1 MEESKATSLI
11 IAVNKNSTLTD
22 TDIKEYLADSSVHVE
37 AITSPKGFKIVVSSD
52 IAQQLLDK
60 GEDTLKTERVNFAE
74 EDPSCTL
81 YIKGI
86 TDKVDEKDL
95 NAALSTEGKICM
107 TSIPKSEDRKPIG
120 IAFVRF
126 NRKADALKAAE
137 KYKTLEIN
145 DVKLECSKYA
155 QQSKPRTLSTESATF
170 KNLPTS
176 YTEEEAYKMLSEYGQ
191 IAELNLDRESGTGT
205 VSYANHGSVTKAI
218 QGLNGKKLED
228 QTFLISDNS
237 EKKKKATQ
245 YNNLYVGN
253 VDPNVTEEELKEE
266 FGKYG
271 EIESMLRPTRKVTDF
286 SGETKTINKNHVF
299 VSFKD
304 SKAASEVIKELDGR
318 ILWGRQLDINYYDSE
333 AKYGPNAKSKQNS
346 SQQMQDLAQSFMQ
359 AMVMAAGMANNMNRG
374 RGGYGGQSQGGYRG
388 NNPNYRGGSRGGRG
402 VNRGGRG
409 SRGGMRGGPPGGY
422 QVRSQYEQKP
432 PMMGAHMAPP
442 MSGMGSMGPPPYGSM
457 DPGMGYN
464 PAMHPGHSHG
474 MQAPST
480 QMQQTPQKMSAPAA
494 APSSDNDIGAS
505 LEELNSMGQDERDNI
520 LGTFLYNKL
529 EPLRGGEVAGKIA
542 GMFLDL
548 PTEEVY
554 EIATQEETFQKYFGE
569 ALALIEK
576 EGEQD

>member
-1 MEESKATSLI
+1 MEESKITSVI
-11 IAVNKNSTLTD
+11 IAVNKTSTLTAA
-22 TDIKEYLADSSVHVE
+22 DIQEYLSDPSVHVE
-37 AITSPKGFKIVVSSD
+37 AITSPKGFKVVVSSD
-52 IAQQLLDK
+52 VAQTLLDK

-81 YIKGI
+81 FIKGI
-86 TDKVDEKDL
+86 TEKVDEKDL

-107 TSIPKSEDRKPIG
+107 TSIPKNEERKPTG

-137 KYKTLEIN
+137 KYSTLEIN

-170 KNLPTS
+170 KNFPTS

-191 IAELNLDRESGTGT
+191 IAELNLDQATGTGT
-205 VSYANHGSVTKAI
+205 VSYSNHGSVTKAI

-253 VDPNVTEEELKEE
+253 VDPNVTEEELRQE
-266 FGKYG
+266 FSKYG
-271 EIESMLRPTRKVTDF
+271 EIESMLRPTRKITEF
-286 SGETKTINKNHVF
+286 NGESKTVNKTHVF

-304 SKAASEVIKELDGR
+304 SKAASDVIKELDGR
-318 ILWGRQLDINYYDSE
+318 SVWGRPLDINYYDPE
-333 AKYGPNAKSKQNS
+333 AKLGPNAKSKQNAN
-346 SQQMQDLAQSFMQ
+346 QQMQDLAQSFMQ
-359 AMVMAAGMANNMNRG
+359 AMVMAASMATNMNRG
-374 RGGYGGQSQGGYRG
+374 RGGYGGPSQGYRG
-388 NNPNYRGGSRGGRG
+388 SNPNYRGGSRGTRG

-409 SRGGMRGGPPGGY
+409 SRGTMRGGPPGGY

-432 PMMGAHMAPP
+432 PMMGAHIPPP
-442 MSGMGSMGPPPYGSM
+442 MTGMPP
-457 DPGMGYN
+457 MGYT
-464 PAMHPGHSHG
+464 PAMHPAHSTHPHS
-474 MQAPST
+474 MQVPST
-480 QMQQTPQKMSAPAA
+480 QMQQIPQKMSAPAA
-494 APSSDNDIGAS
+494 APVSDNDIGVS
-505 LEELNSMGQDERDNI
+505 LDELSNMEQEERDNI

-529 EPLRGGEVAGKIA
+529 EPLRGGDVAGKIA

-548 PTEEVY
+548 PTDEVY

-576 EGEQD
+576 EGEQDQ